1 MPPPS
6 FYRGDFMSN
15 KVPCGGFY
23 LDDMLSVDEN
33 GKLGVNGGEPFK
45 QLVTDR
51 DGNVKWEDR
60 LAYTRLK
67 YIGNGNGDVFVKVSD
82 EIPDVPD
89 SVITAWI
96 VRDNAVN
103 TFTLS
108 LMQVSE
114 DIALIFNEEE
124 RIFCGLFAYVDGS
137 TFEDITID
145 EKGVYLS
152 WIDDKNYCSGIA
164 VGEATKPTIT
174 FDGKIK
180 KTIDVMYLPTMPLK
194 RNSTEK
200 GLASVK
206 IVQNCIFNRVPVSV
220 NNTPQKLIT
229 ALAGPGIL
237 HLLLIDTDLID
248 SNFRSQFFIAGT
260 FYPIPDTNSYK
271 IRIPALYLGDM
282 RGYTITFTSSGS
294 NEPFTSIVVEKLT

>member
-1 MPPPS
+1 
-6 FYRGDFMSN
+6 MSN

-33 GKLGVNGGEPFK
+33 GKLGVNGGEPYK
-45 QLVTDR
+45 QLVTDG
-51 DGNVKWEDR
+51 DGNAKWEDR

-67 YIGNGNGDVFVKVSD
+67 YIDGVGETLVKVSD

-89 SVITAWI
+89 SVITAWF
-96 VRDNAVN
+96 VRDNVVN
-103 TFTLS
+103 TSTFS

-114 DIALIFNEEE
+114 GIALIANEAEK
-124 RIFCGLFAYVDGS
+124 IFCGLFVYVDGS

-152 WIDDKNYCSGIA
+152 WLDDKNYCSGIA

-174 FDGKIK
+174 FDGKFK

-206 IVQNCIFNRVPVSV
+206 IVQNCIFNRAPVSV

-229 ALAGPGIL
+229 ALTGPGIL
-237 HLLLIDTDLID
+237 QLLSIDTDLID
-248 SNFRSQFFIAGT
+248 SNFRSKYFIAGT
-260 FYPIPDTNSYK
+260 FYSIPDTNSYT
-271 IRIPALYLGDM
+271 IHIPALYVGDM
-282 RGYTITFTSSGS
+282 CGYTITFTSSGS
-294 NEPFTSIVVEKLT
+294 NEPFTSIVAKKIT